1 MKRMS
6 SQFTHRYI
14 VDAVKYAGGA
24 EAFSALHDIS
34 VGHVKAVIDPQRK
47 LKPGPRMMAALGLTE
62 IEPRVYVLGRA
73 RK

>member
-6 SQFTHRYI
+6 GEFCHRYI

-24 EAFSALHDIS
+24 KAFSEANDIS
-34 VGHVKAVIDPQRK
+34 LGHVEAVIDKQRK
-47 LKPGPRMMAALGLTE
+47 LKPGPRMMKALGITE
-62 IEPRVYVLGRA
+62 IEPRVYVLGKD